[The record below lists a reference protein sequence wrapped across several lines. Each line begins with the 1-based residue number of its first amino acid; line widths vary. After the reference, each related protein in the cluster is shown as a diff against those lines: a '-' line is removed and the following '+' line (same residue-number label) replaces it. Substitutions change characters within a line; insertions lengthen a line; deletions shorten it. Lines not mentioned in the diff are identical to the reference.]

1 MKRVLLVMLI
11 GIGLSL
17 SASGDEYGR
26 GSLGSA
32 SRSPESGM
40 GRAELPTSTLGSGF
54 LGGTWGL
61 KLAVG
66 WAKAD
71 WSVGPIDGS
80 DSLLVPSGSIF
91 YRPIDNLDVNLS
103 TLFLRAEDK
112 VGGGKTKAEMT
123 RLALGVRFWPI
134 KDCLVTPYVG
144 AGIGY
149 YFLGG
154 KMEHAYC
161 SCLNQ
166 PANGKLDVDN
176 VPGAYLEGGV
186 AWRITDNFFINTDLA
201 YDLLFSSPTASID
214 DAEGKFKISAL
225 SVNLGITFMF

>member
-1 MKRVLLVMLI
+1 MKRVLLVVLA
-11 GIGLSL
+11 GIALSL
-17 SASGDEYGR
+17 PATGQEYGR
-26 GSLGSA
+26 GSLGSSSA
-32 SRSPESGM
+32 SPESGT
-40 GRAELPTSTLGSGF
+40 GRAELPPSTLGSSFFSGS
-54 LGGTWGL
+54 WGV

-91 YRPIDNLDVNLS
+91 YRPIDNLDVNIS
-103 TLFLRAEDK
+103 ALFLHAEDK
-112 VGGGKTKAEMT
+112 VEDGKTKADMT
-123 RLALGVRFWPI
+123 RLSLGVRFWPI
-134 KDCLVTPYVG
+134 MDCLVTPYVG

-166 PANGKLDVDN
+166 PVSGKLDVDN

-201 YDLLFSSPTASID
+201 YDLLLASPTASIGSQ
-214 DAEGKFKISAL
+214 EGDFKISAL
-225 SVNLGITFMF
+225 SVNLGIAFMF